1 MQKSKANILLWSVV
15 AVVGMSI
22 TGCLKATDPQP
33 QPAKAY
39 ISIMH
44 LATAAPAPA
53 VDIFFNTSKVTTNA
67 FGAGAVSQAYSGV
80 DKGAFSVTFKK
91 AGSDSVVAGIPVS
104 QYDSLGFYTIM
115 LYNNPGTPAV
125 AEAMLVE
132 DDFSDLTLDKPY
144 FRFFHASPSVSADL
158 GPVDVYIDN
167 NKMFTQR
174 VLADNEFS
182 PYYNQFQPTTTGSHV
197 FSVKLNSNDSL
208 IAKTTTDVNLIS
220 GNAYTIY
227 LGGNIGGTGTNVLT
241 VGVLR
246 AAN

>member
-1 MQKSKANILLWSVV
+1 MQKSKANIFLWCMV
-15 AVVGMSI
+15 ALVGISL
-22 TGCLKATDPQP
+22 TGCLKASDPQP

-44 LATAAPAPA
+44 LATEPPAPA
-53 VDIFFNTSKVTTNA
+53 VEIYFNTTKVSNP
-67 FGAGAVSQAYSGV
+67 FSAGAVSQTYSPV
-80 DKGAFSVTFKK
+80 EKGAFSVTFKK
-91 AGSDSVVAGIPVS
+91 SGGDSVVASIPSS

-115 LYNNPGTPAV
+115 LYSRSGSPAP
-125 AEAMLVE
+125 AEAMLIE
-132 DDFSDLTLDKPY
+132 DDFSDLTLDKPF
-144 FRFFHASPSVSADL
+144 FRFFHASPSVSDL

-167 NKMFTQR
+167 NKVSSQR

-182 PYYNQFQPTTTGSHV
+182 SYYNEYQATTAGYHNV
-197 FSVKLNSNDSL
+197 QIKLSSNDSL
-208 IAKTTTDVNLIS
+208 IKAVSDVNLIA

-227 LGGNIGGTGTNVLT
+227 LAGKASGTGANALT

>member
-1 MQKSKANILLWSVV
+1 MQKSKANILLWCVV

-39 ISIMH
+39 ISILH
-44 LATAAPAPA
+44 LATAAPAPS
-53 VDIFFNTSKVTTNA
+53 VDIFFNTTKVTSNP
-67 FGAGAVSQAYSGV
+67 FGAGGVSQTYSAV
-80 DKGAFSVTFKK
+80 EKGAFSVTFKK
-91 AGSDSVVAGIPVS
+91 AGSDSVIATIPAS

-115 LYNNPGTPAV
+115 LYNLHGTPAA

-144 FRFFHASPSVSADL
+144 FRFFHASPSVTDL
-158 GPVDVYIDN
+158 GPVDLYVDN
-167 NKMFTQR
+167 NKIFTQR
-174 VLADNEFS
+174 VSGDNQYS
-182 PYYNQFQPTTTGSHV
+182 PYYNEFQPTTSGSHV
-197 FSVKLNSNDSL
+197 FSVKLSSNDSL
-208 IAKTTTDVNLIS
+208 IAKTATDVNLIS

-227 LGGNIGGTGTNVLT
+227 LGGNIGGTGANALT
-241 VGVLR
+241 VGALR

>member
-1 MQKSKANILLWSVV
+1 MQKSKANILLWCVV

-39 ISIMH
+39 ISIMQ
-44 LATAAPAPA
+44 LATQPPAFST
-53 VDIFFNTSKVTTNA
+53 DIYFNTTKVTSNA
-67 FGAGAVSQAYSGV
+67 FGAGGVSQAYSAV
-80 DKGAFSVTFKK
+80 DKGAFSVSFKK
-91 AGSDSVVAGIPVS
+91 AGGDSVMASIPLS
-104 QYDSLGFYTIM
+104 QYDSLGFYTIIM
-115 LYNNPGTPAV
+115 YNNQGTPAT

-144 FRFFHASPSVSADL
+144 FRFFHASPSVSAL

-167 NKMFTQR
+167 NKVFTQR

-182 PYYNQFQPTTTGSHV
+182 GFYNQFQPATTGSHI
-197 FSVKLNSNDSL
+197 FSVKLSSNDSL
-208 IAKTTTDVNLIS
+208 IAKTATDVNLIS

-227 LGGNIGGTGTNVLT
+227 LAGNTGGTGVNALT
-241 VGVLR
+241 VGALR